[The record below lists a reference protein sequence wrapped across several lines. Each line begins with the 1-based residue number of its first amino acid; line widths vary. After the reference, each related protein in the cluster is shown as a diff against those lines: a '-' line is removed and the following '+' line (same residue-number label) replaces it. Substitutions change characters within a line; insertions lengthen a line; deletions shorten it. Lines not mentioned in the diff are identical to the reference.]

1 MNFRNLTRATW
12 SEEPSS
18 LYFNLERTIL
28 YLRLP
33 EEVVSF
39 ELYSLAAQF
48 KPVQWIIFW
57 RFSDVNRVLNLARKA
72 HGFVLHLFCIWQT
85 PKTEMSASTN
95 ISIFVLILFYIFP
108 QLCIGA
114 CSATLIDVR
123 AFYMDF
129 RTFASLNL

>member
-1 MNFRNLTRATW
+1 M
-12 SEEPSS
+12 
-18 LYFNLERTIL
+18 
-28 YLRLP
+28 
-33 EEVVSF
+33 
-39 ELYSLAAQF
+39 
-48 KPVQWIIFW
+48 
-57 RFSDVNRVLNLARKA
+57 LNLARKA

-114 CSATLIDVR
+114 CSATLIHVR